1 MAQLTTDK
9 YEHYIGGTVIAC
21 ILLTAFNML
30 GWNIFLGYGI
40 YIVGI
45 TLFEV
50 YQRVFKK
57 GQFDLYDIVAGA
69 LGGAIILITLLTTQG

>member
-1 MAQLTTDK
+1 MDK
-9 YEHYIGGTVIAC
+9 YKHYIVGTWVAT
-21 ILLTAFNML
+21 ILLTVFNML

-40 YIVGI
+40 FLVGI

-50 YQRVFKK
+50 YQKVFKK

-69 LGGAIILITLLTTQG
+69 LGGGIILITLLTTQG